1 MTRRDFTERDI
12 HMALDGELPGEER
25 MAYDAWLEANPEMKA
40 KSARYIADGA
50 TLRAALA
57 GVMDE
62 PVPARLR
69 HAVLGEAPAR
79 TPAWRSRWWL
89 SAAAAA
95 VLMVGGFGGYLAG
108 IDGIGRSGESDDQ
121 LAEQAIAAHLIYA
134 AEKRHAVEVPASDKD
149 HLQTWLSNR
158 VGLKLVAPDLAAEGF
173 ALVGGRLLPAGERGK
188 AAMLLYE
195 DAKGERI
202 SLFVT
207 AESSQTTKGTYTAE
221 ADGPEAVYWL
231 DKGYGCA
238 VVGTLPPERLSQVAK
253 SAYGQL
259 LAGISS

>member
-1 MTRRDFTERDI
+1 MTRRDFSERDI

-40 KSARYIADGA
+40 KATRYVAD
-50 TLRAALA
+50 RAALRSAFA

-69 HAVLGEAPAR
+69 QAVFGEGPAK

-89 SAAAAA
+89 SAAAAV
-95 VLMVGGFGGYLAG
+95 VLAVGGLGGYVAG
-108 IDGIGRSGESDDQ
+108 IDGIGKTGDSDEQ
-121 LAEQAIAAHLIYA
+121 LAEQAIAAHVIYA

-158 VGLKLVAPDLAAEGF
+158 IGLKLVAPDLAAEGF
-173 ALVGGRLLPAGERGK
+173 ELVGGRLLPAGQGK

-195 DAKGERI
+195 DARGERI

-207 AESSQTTKGTYTAE
+207 AESSATTKGTYTAE

-238 VVGTLPPERLSQVAK
+238 VVGSLPPERLSAVAK

>member
-1 MTRRDFTERDI
+1 MTRRDFSERDI

-40 KSARYIADGA
+40 KATRYIAD
-50 TLRAALA
+50 RAALRSAFA

-69 HAVLGEAPAR
+69 QVVFGEAPAR

-89 SAAAAA
+89 SAAAAV
-95 VLMVGGFGGYLAG
+95 VLAVGGLGGYVAG
-108 IDGIGRSGESDDQ
+108 IDGVGKTDDSDDV
-121 LAEQAIAAHLIYA
+121 LAEQAIAAHVIYA

-158 VGLKLVAPDLAAEGF
+158 IGLKLVAPDLASEGF
-173 ALVGGRLLPAGERGK
+173 ELVGGRLLPAGQGK

-207 AESSQTTKGTYTAE
+207 AESSATTKGTYTAE

-238 VVGTLPPERLSQVAK
+238 VVGSLPPERLSAVAK

-259 LAGISS
+259 VAGISS

>member
-1 MTRRDFTERDI
+1 MTRRDFSERDI

-40 KSARYIADGA
+40 RSARYIAD
-50 TLRAALA
+50 RAAMRAAFA

-69 HAVLGEAPAR
+69 QALFGEAPVKA
-79 TPAWRSRWWL
+79 PAWRSRWWL
-89 SAAAAA
+89 SAAAAVA
-95 VLMVGGFGGYLAG
+95 LAIGGFGGYVAG
-108 IDGIGRSGESDDQ
+108 MHGVGRGSDGDDQ
-121 LAEQAIAAHLIYA
+121 LAEQAIAAHVIYA

-149 HLQTWLSNR
+149 HLQAWLSNR
-158 VGLKLVAPDLAAEGF
+158 VGLKLVAPDLASEGF
-173 ALVGGRLLPAGERGK
+173 ELIGGRLLPAGSQGK

-207 AESSQTTKGTYTAE
+207 AESAATSKGTYAAE
-221 ADGPEAVYWL
+221 SGGPEAVYWL
-231 DKGYGCA
+231 DKGYACA
-238 VVGTLPPERLSQVAK
+238 VVGSLPPERLSDVAK

-259 LAGISS
+259 VAGISS

>member
-1 MTRRDFTERDI
+1 M
-12 HMALDGELPGEER
+12 
-25 MAYDAWLEANPEMKA
+25 
-40 KSARYIADGA
+40 
-50 TLRAALA
+50 RAAFA

-69 HAVLGEAPAR
+69 QVVLGEAPAK
-79 TPAWRSRWWL
+79 ASALRSRWWL
-89 SAAAAA
+89 SAAAAVMLA
-95 VLMVGGFGGYLAG
+95 VGGLGGYVAG
-108 IDGIGRSGESDDQ
+108 VDSIARGEGDDQ
-121 LAEQAIAAHLIYA
+121 LAEQAIAAHVTYA

-173 ALVGGRLLPAGERGK
+173 DLVGGRLLPAGDQGK

-207 AESSQTTKGTYTAE
+207 ADSSATSKGTYTAE
-221 ADGPEAVYWL
+221 GGGPEAVYWL
-231 DKGYGCA
+231 DKGYACA
-238 VVGTLPPERLSQVAK
+238 VVGSLPPERLSDVAK

-259 LAGISS
+259 VAGISS

>member
-1 MTRRDFTERDI
+1 MTRRDFSERDI
-12 HMALDGELPGEER
+12 HMALDGELPGDER
-25 MAYDAWLEANPEMKA
+25 ASYDAWIDANPEMKA
-40 KSARYIADGA
+40 RSARYTADRA
-50 TLRAALA
+50 ALRAAFA
-57 GVMDE
+57 GVLDE

-69 HAVLGEAPAR
+69 KIVLGETPVKAPAQ
-79 TPAWRSRWWL
+79 RSRWWL
-89 SAAAAA
+89 AAAAAA
-95 VLMVGGFGGYLAG
+95 VLIFGGLGGYLAG
-108 IDGIGRSGESDDQ
+108 INGLGREDHTKDQ
-121 LAEQAIAAHLIYA
+121 LAEQAIAAHVIYA

-158 VGLKLVAPDLAAEGF
+158 VGLKLVAPDLMAEGF
-173 ALVGGRLLPAGERGK
+173 QLVGGRLLPAGQSK

-207 AESSQTTKGTYTAE
+207 AESADKAKGIYMAE
-221 ADGPEAVYWL
+221 QDGPEAVYWL

-238 VVGTLPPERLSQVAK
+238 VVGSLPRERLAEVAK

-259 LAGISS
+259 LAGLAS

>member
-1 MTRRDFTERDI
+1 MTRRDFSERDI

-25 MAYDAWLEANPEMKA
+25 MAYEAWLEANPEMKA
-40 KSARYIADGA
+40 RSARFVADRA
-50 TLRAALA
+50 ALRAAFA
-57 GVMDE
+57 GVLEE
-62 PVPARLR
+62 PVPARLKQ
-69 HAVLGEAPAR
+69 AVFGEAPGR
-79 TPAWRSRWWL
+79 TTAWRSRWWL

-95 VLMVGGFGGYLAG
+95 VLVIGGLAG
-108 IDGIGRSGESDDQ
+108 YVAGLDGIGRGGESEDL
-121 LAEQAIAAHLIYA
+121 LAEQAIAAHVIYA

-158 VGLKLVAPDLAAEGF
+158 VGLKLVAPDLVAEGF
-173 ALVGGRLLPAGERGK
+173 QLVGGRLLPAGQGK

-195 DAKGERI
+195 DANGERI

-207 AESSQTTKGTYTAE
+207 AESAGKSKGTYAAE

-238 VVGTLPPERLSQVAK
+238 VVGSLPRERLAAVAK

-259 LAGISS
+259 LAGLAS